1 MIVIAGGHGL
11 RYNNAMKIYNT
22 LTKSVQTLQPLHE
35 QKISYYTCGPTV
47 YDDTHIGHMRTF
59 VGNDIIRRVLTHARY
74 NVEHVMNIT
83 DVGHLTS
90 DEDAGEDKMEKGAK
104 KSGKTVYEVAAYYT
118 DRFFQTMDALN
129 VLRPKIVCKATE
141 HIPQMIALIQK
152 LQEKG
157 FAYETD
163 EALYFDVS
171 KFPSYG
177 ALSGQKIEDKLKGVR
192 EEVYQDAQKRNA
204 ADFAL
209 WFKRKGRF
217 ADHSMH
223 WESPWGDGFPG
234 WHIECSAMSMHYLGN
249 TIEIHTGGIDHIP
262 VHHENEIAQSEAAT
276 GEQFVRYWMHH
287 HHLHVDGEKMSK
299 SKNNFYT
306 LEHVKAE
313 GINPLSLRLLFM
325 QTHYRQPM
333 NFTWAAARGAN
344 EAYRKLLEML
354 FALRK
359 QNSRTMLSED
369 KLSMIDHYQLKF
381 NLAIEND
388 LQMSQALAVMWDML
402 KSNITSEDKL
412 DLLYSFDEV
421 LGLGLKEAQEEEV
434 PAEIKTLAEMRKQ
447 FRENKKF
454 DEADAV
460 RKELESKGYTIEDTG
475 NEYRVKKM

>member
-1 MIVIAGGHGL
+1 
-11 RYNNAMKIYNT
+11 MKIYNT
-22 LTKSVQTLQPLHE
+22 LAKSIQNLQPLHE
-35 QKISYYTCGPTV
+35 QKVSFYTCGPTV

-59 VGNDIIRRVLTHARY
+59 VGNDIIKRVLMYNRY
-74 NVEHVMNIT
+74 EVNHIMNIT

-104 KSGKTVYEVAAYYT
+104 KAGKTVYEVAEYYT
-118 DRFFQTMDALN
+118 DRFFETMDALH
-129 VLRPKIVCKATE
+129 VLRPNTVCKATE
-141 HIPQMIALIQK
+141 HIPQMISLIEK
-152 LQEKG
+152 LQQKG

-177 ALSGQKIEDKLKGVR
+177 TLSGQKIEDKLKGVR
-192 EEVYQDAQKRNA
+192 EEVYQDSQKRNA

-234 WHIECSAMSMHYLGN
+234 WHIECSAMSMHYLGE

-276 GEQFVRYWMHH
+276 GKQFVRYWMHH

-306 LEHVKAE
+306 LDHVKAE

-333 NFTWAAARGAN
+333 NFTLAAARGAN
-344 EAYRKLLEML
+344 EAYRKLLETL
-354 FALRK
+354 FSLRK
-359 QNSRTMLSED
+359 QTARTMLSED

-381 NLAIEND
+381 KLAIEND

-421 LGLGLKEAQEEEV
+421 LGLGLREAKEEEV

-447 FRENKKF
+447 YREEKKF

-460 RKELESKGYTIEDTG
+460 RKELESKGYSIEDTG